1 MGAGRHIGLESYID
15 QSLIQIPSDL
25 VTEKILFFTPGP
37 TYVHPR
43 ILRALSRPVE
53 PHSYRGFIHKYRAVL
68 DKLKRLFRAE
78 GEVFLLA
85 GSGTLAQEIMVAN
98 AVKPRDKVLCLVTG
112 FFSSR
117 FKDIV
122 ERVGGIPK
130 VVEKLNGRGFT
141 GREVERL
148 IKKGGFKAIT
158 VAHVETST
166 GVASYIDEIGEVA
179 SKYGVKL
186 LVDAVASLGAME
198 VKCDEW
204 GVTICGSCSQKGI
217 GAPPGCTLIA
227 TSKQFIEELE
237 ARSDNIATFY
247 GDLKGWLNVVRN
259 PENYYSTQPIS
270 MVYALSEALD
280 MMFEEG
286 LERRFKR
293 HKIIAEAVRA
303 AVRAAGLRV
312 FAKKGFEANTVTVI
326 VKPNG
331 LDDSKLRSEMENLGV
346 TIARGSG
353 PFKQT
358 TFRIGHMG
366 WITPTD
372 TLAMISALEL
382 TLEKIG
388 FKPKRSMTKAAMEV
402 FKSNLY

>member
-1 MGAGRHIGLESYID
+1 MGAGRHIG
-15 QSLIQIPSDL
+15 QGQFQIPNDL
-25 VTEKILFFTPGP
+25 MTEKILFFTPGP

-53 PHSYRGFIHKYRAVL
+53 PHSYKGFMYKYRVVL

-78 GEVFLLA
+78 GEAFLLA

-98 AVKPRDKVLCLVTG
+98 VVKPRDKVLCLVTG

-117 FKDIV
+117 FKDII

-130 VVEKLNGRGFT
+130 VIEKLNGRGFT
-141 GREVERL
+141 GRDVEKL

-166 GVASYIDEIGEVA
+166 GVTSYIDEIGEVA

-204 GVTICGSCSQKGI
+204 GITICGSCSQKGI

-227 TSKQFIEELE
+227 TSRQFVEELE
-237 ARSDNIATFY
+237 ARPDSVVTFY

-270 MVYALSEALD
+270 MVYALNEALD
-280 MMFEEG
+280 MIFEEG

-293 HKIIAEAVRA
+293 HEIIAEAIRA
-303 AVRAAGLRV
+303 AIKASGLKI

-331 LDDSKLRSEMENLGV
+331 LDDSKLRSEMEKLGV

-353 PFKQT
+353 SFKQT

-366 WITPTD
+366 WIMPTD
-372 TLAMISALEL
+372 ALAMISALEL
-382 TLEKIG
+382 TLEKMG
-388 FKPKRSMTKAAMEV
+388 FKPKRSMTKAAMEI